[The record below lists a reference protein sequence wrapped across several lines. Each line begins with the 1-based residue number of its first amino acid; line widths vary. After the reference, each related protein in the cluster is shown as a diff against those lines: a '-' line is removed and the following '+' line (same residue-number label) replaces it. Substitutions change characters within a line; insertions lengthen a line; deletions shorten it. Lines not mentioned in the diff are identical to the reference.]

1 MAGVTPNTR
10 RLCEEVLAWQAKSK
24 EQRVPNQHSDDAE
37 EMRLG
42 KRFTNLLLRRFR
54 SIGAGRKPSEK
65 QLNPDELALVNSV
78 PGVPVRGCAATVT
91 ATSLSEEQQTALKAA
106 EGIAHIEA
114 FGAMHDE
121 DHAPQAPDE
130 VPAAMAPQAST
141 SVGSQES
148 GAISDA
154 VWYREEPGFLKDL
167 TFHTQ
172 EAKEET
178 CLYYDGLKMLF
189 CYLRGSLS
197 QEAICHVEA
206 GLGKDFFKDQLRDV
220 CLGLEATA
228 HHLGE
233 QNPHTAGGIALM
245 IINAPTEELDTL
257 LQLFGQ
263 CANAA
268 SG

>member
-1 MAGVTPNTR
+1 
-10 RLCEEVLAWQAKSK
+10 
-24 EQRVPNQHSDDAE
+24 
-37 EMRLG
+37 
-42 KRFTNLLLRRFR
+42 
-54 SIGAGRKPSEK
+54 
-65 QLNPDELALVNSV
+65 
-78 PGVPVRGCAATVT
+78 
-91 ATSLSEEQQTALKAA
+91 
-106 EGIAHIEA
+106 
-114 FGAMHDE
+114 
-121 DHAPQAPDE
+121 
-130 VPAAMAPQAST
+130 MAPQAST
-141 SVGSQES
+141 SVGSQAS

-197 QEAICHVEA
+197 QESIRHVEA
-206 GLGKDFFKDQLRDV
+206 GLGKDFFKDRLRDV
-220 CLGLEATA
+220 RLGLEATA

-233 QNPHTAGGIALM
+233 QNPHTADGIALM

-257 LQLFGQ
+257 LRLFGG